1 MTPGYML
8 VKLGIMLSRQIQ
20 KFIRFEAIGGVLLF
34 IALFVALIIANSPLD
49 KSYQALID
57 MPVHVVIG
65 SLRLEKPAILWV
77 NEGLMAIF
85 FMLLALEI
93 KREFLE
99 GELSEASQ
107 LVLPFAGAIGGIIF
121 PILIYVLFNHGHSLE
136 MNGWPIPTT
145 TDVAFMLGIVALL
158 GKRVSNSLKV
168 MLVALS
174 IVDDIV
180 AIVVIAVSYS
190 HSLSWVSFAIAIV
203 CILLLFF
210 CAFKRVMSITVYIL
224 IGLVMWVAVLKSG
237 IHATLAG
244 VVVGLVIPLKHPT
257 KPNYSPL
264 RILEHRLHP
273 WVAYG
278 VLPVFVLFNGGVPFA
293 GFNWSQ
299 LLTSLPLG
307 IALGLFVGKTIGVF
321 LCCWIAVKF
330 RWARLPDQSGY
341 RQLLGVSALTG
352 IGFTMSLFLSTLAF
366 ANTQYE
372 NLSRQGVLL
381 GSLLACVFGVCVLLK
396 KSTYFE

>member
-1 MTPGYML
+1 
-8 VKLGIMLSRQIQ
+8 MLSRQIQ

-49 KSYQALID
+49 KAYQSLID
-57 MPVHVVIG
+57 MPVHIG
-65 SLRLEKPAILWV
+65 VGQYRLEKPAILWV

-99 GELSEASQ
+99 GELSDVSQ
-107 LVLPFAGAIGGIIF
+107 LTLPFAGAVGGIVF
-121 PILIYVLFNHGHSLE
+121 PVLIYVLFNHGHTLE
-136 MNGWPIPTT
+136 MKGWPIPTT

-158 GKRVSNSLKV
+158 GKRVPNGLKV

-180 AIVVIAVSYS
+180 AIIVIAVSYS
-190 HSLSWVSFAIAIV
+190 HSLSWLSFAIAIL
-203 CILLLFF
+203 CIFLLFLLNF
-210 CAFKRVMSITVYIL
+210 YQVVSITAYVL
-224 IGLVMWVAVLKSG
+224 VGVVMWVAVLKSG

-244 VVVGLVIPLKHPT
+244 VAIGLLIPLNNPRNKQD
-257 KPNYSPL
+257 SPL
-264 RILEHRLHP
+264 RKLEHRVHP

-293 GFNWSQ
+293 GFDWSQ
-299 LLTSLPLG
+299 LLTPLPLG

-321 LCCWIAVKF
+321 ICCWLIVKMNI
-330 RWARLPDQSGY
+330 ARLPDRSTY

-381 GSLLACVFGVCVLLK
+381 GSLLACIFGICVLYK
-396 KSTYFE
+396 KPSPLSSDRAHSH